1 MLTSIEL
8 ADRWS
13 PYRVAAKMS
22 VRSYRAHVSNGVIGW
37 SILPRALLQAIFLVL
52 LGGMQDGA
60 AGRVYAGLGGI
71 AFALIPALVTKLPD
85 VAAEE
90 KYMGTLGRLR
100 MGRLGLFR
108 LFLARSLPYLVE
120 AFGSWLV
127 AFLVVPPLIGDAAL
141 LTRFPQALAGAVV
154 VALAGLSV
162 GLLVT
167 AFSLGKRADLL
178 AGNLASY
185 AFLLLGGVLPTVAAP
200 GWLRVVA
207 DLVPYGAA
215 VSCFRH
221 AVAGRADLP
230 AAGHAILLSGC
241 WLIAAALV
249 LQYQER
255 RFRRTGHDDFV

>member
-1 MLTSIEL
+1 MNSSDL
-8 ADRWS
+8 ADRWT
-13 PYRVAAKMS
+13 PYGVAARMS
-22 VRSYRAHVSNGVIGW
+22 VRSYRSYVSNAVLGW
-37 SILPRALLQAIFLVL
+37 SVLPRALLQAIFLVL
-52 LGGMQDGA
+52 LGGLQDGA
-60 AGRVYAGLGGI
+60 AGQRYAALGGI

-90 KYMGTLGRLR
+90 KYFGTLARLR

-108 LFLARSLPYLVE
+108 LFLVRSLPYLAE

-127 AFLVVPPLIGDAAL
+127 AFLVVPPLIGDARL
-141 LTRFPQALAGAVV
+141 LTRFPQALAGALV

-167 AFSLGKRADLL
+167 ALSLGKRADLL
-178 AGNLASY
+178 GGNLASY
-185 AFLLLGGVLPTVAAP
+185 AFLLLGGVLPTGAAP
-200 GWLRVVA
+200 EWLRILA

-215 VSCFRH
+215 VSCFRQ
-221 AVAGRADLP
+221 AVAGRVDIP
-230 AAGHAILLSGC
+230 AAGHAVILSGC
-241 WLIAAALV
+241 WLLAAALI